1 MKTNKV
7 NFLNSMSNCF
17 DLLNIKDGMTL
28 SFHHHLRNGD
38 GVLNKVIE
46 EIKRR
51 DLKTLQSQQAL
62 FFLFI

>member
-1 MKTNKV
+1 
-7 NFLNSMSNCF
+7 MSNCF

-46 EIKRR
+46 EIRRR

-62 FFLFI
+62 FFLFMKICVS